1 MFNQNQNKTMYYTSL
16 FRDVNSIFDEIETYA
31 VSSNV
36 LYKAEKDKLE
46 IAVSVLGHDPKNVE
60 VELTTDKIFVKAE
73 KNKEDK
79 SLKNSFV
86 RNINESLKLHS
97 DFDGLTAKA
106 KIENG
111 ILHITLE
118 KKEESKPKK
127 LSIKF

>member
-31 VSSNV
+31 LSSNV
-36 LYKAEKDKLE
+36 LYKSEKDKLE

-73 KNKEDK
+73 KDKEDK

-106 KIENG
+106 KIDNG
-111 ILHITLE
+111 ILHITVE

>member
-31 VSSNV
+31 LSSNV
-36 LYKAEKDKLE
+36 LYKSEKDKLE

-73 KNKEDK
+73 KDKEDK

-106 KIENG
+106 KIDNG
-111 ILHITLE
+111 ILHINVE

>member
-16 FRDVNSIFDEIETYA
+16 FRDVNSIFDEIETYT

-46 IAVSVLGHDPKNVE
+46 IALSVLGHDPKNVE

>member
-1 MFNQNQNKTMYYTSL
+1 MYYTSL

-111 ILHITLE
+111 ILHIAVE

>member
-1 MFNQNQNKTMYYTSL
+1 MYYTSL

-86 RNINESLKLHS
+86 HNINESLKLHS

-106 KIENG
+106 KIDNG
-111 ILHITLE
+111 ILHITVE

>member
-106 KIENG
+106 KIDNG
-111 ILHITLE
+111 ILHITVE

>member
-111 ILHITLE
+111 ILHITVE